1 MNIANKLTVSRI
13 FAAIVFVALLLMEFP
28 MSDMLALLVFI
39 YACITDW
46 IDGKLARK
54 LQIESDFGKLVDPL
68 ADKLL
73 ITSAFIAFIELPQ
86 VALPS
91 WVVIVIIGREF
102 TITGLRLLAANKGIL
117 IPAGWWGKNKTIS
130 QIVTIISI
138 LVYLAFLDIQ
148 GFCDGCVIS
157 LRLASLYYCY
167 VACMVIITV
176 VLTLVSGYVYMKK
189 NWHLIGG
196 Y

>member
-13 FAAIVFVALLLMEFP
+13 FAAGVFVALLLAEFP
-28 MSDMLALLVFI
+28 LSNLIALVVFI

-46 IDGKLARK
+46 VDGKLARR
-54 LQIESDFGKLVDPL
+54 LQVESDFGKLIDPL

-73 ITSAFIAFIELPQ
+73 IISAFIAFIELPQ

-91 WVVIVIIGREF
+91 WVVILIIGREF
-102 TITGLRLLAANKGIL
+102 TITGLRLLAANKGII

-130 QIVTIISI
+130 QIVSILSI
-138 LVYLAFLDIQ
+138 LVYLTVIDLQTACAFMEIPLWAGAI
-148 GFCDGCVIS
+148 
-157 LRLASLYYCY
+157 YYYY
-167 VACMVIITV
+167 VVFVVLVTV
-176 VLTLVSGYVYMKK
+176 VLTVMSGYVYMKK
-189 NWHLIGG
+189 NWHLISE

>member
-1 MNIANKLTVSRI
+1 MNIANKVTVSRV
-13 FAAIVFVALLLMEFP
+13 FAAIIFIAVLLAGFP
-28 MSDMLALLVFI
+28 FSNMLALVIFV

-46 IDGKLARK
+46 IDGYLARQ
-54 LQIESDFGKLVDPL
+54 LQVESDFGKLVDPL

-102 TITGLRLLAANKGIL
+102 SITGLRLLAANKGVV

-138 LVYLAFLDIQ
+138 LVYLSALDAQAYIVAFDIP
-148 GFCDGCVIS
+148 DWLSV
-157 LRLASLYYCY
+157 AYYWY
-167 VACMVIITV
+167 LVVLVVITV
-176 VLTLVSGYVYMKK
+176 ALTLMSGLVYVRK
-189 NWHLIGG
+189 NWHMIEG